1 MSLAEQGRAV
11 PLAGRLCLAA
21 FGKAAL
27 GMAAAAEDILGER
40 LERGV
45 VSAPAGGQESLRRA
59 GMRDMLLKP
68 GSRIEVM
75 EGARDNR
82 PDAAALR
89 AAGAI
94 RALAEGLGADDVL
107 LVLISGGGSALLPAP
122 TPPVLLEEK
131 EALTRLL
138 AARGAAIQE
147 LNAVRK
153 ALSVLK
159 GGGLAR
165 LAHPARVVSLIL
177 SDVIGDP
184 VDVIASGPT
193 AASAHGA
200 QDCLRILA
208 KYDLLRGLPASVQ
221 AVLGSAE
228 PAAPHDYS
236 HVANVV
242 VGSNALALAEAK
254 PTEAAGAVCGAG
266 LAEEARGEGLDP
278 HAFLGN
284 NDSYSFFRR
293 LRHGRHLLVTG
304 LTGTNV
310 MDIHVVLVRAKERS

>member
-1 MSLAEQGRAV
+1 
-11 PLAGRLCLAA
+11 
-21 FGKAAL
+21 
-27 GMAAAAEDILGER
+27 
-40 LERGV
+40 
-45 VSAPAGGQESLRRA
+45 
-59 GMRDMLLKP
+59 MLLKP

-254 PTEAAGAVCGAG
+254 QQHPSRGCPLFPPAAAGDTRTRQVTPPALRDELGRPHGPCPGEHRPWLLPLRGHGGCRLHGTVSAQGGRCFPASVTPGSLLGTLPGIPRAPHVQPSL
-266 LAEEARGEGLDP
+266 LAPSAAPAIPRALIM
-278 HAFLGN
+278 
-284 NDSYSFFRR
+284 
-293 LRHGRHLLVTG
+293 LLI
-304 LTGTNV
+304 N
-310 MDIHVVLVRAKERS
+310 